1 MQSGRR
7 RLLAL
12 LGTMMVAA
20 PISSHAQ
27 PRRSRIGVLTPAD
40 VQWDQPAFLDELR
53 RLGYG
58 DGNAEIIIKSAHG
71 KLGALHA
78 LADALIDTGVD
89 VIVAANTPGGR
100 AAAAATRTIPIV
112 VGVVSEP
119 ELVGVKNL
127 SRPEGNITGVT
138 NMAGEIVAKR
148 LEVLKETLPKAKRI
162 AVLLHPDE
170 PIVKKQIRDL
180 APAAAVL
187 QVELRYLP
195 VRTETD
201 LRAALAEAA
210 TWRADALFRLA
221 GQAATL
227 DKLTANLARERR
239 IPAMLLTRAEVEA
252 GAFLSYFP
260 DHAAIWR
267 RVAQYVDRLLKGAK
281 ISDLPFERP
290 TKFELA
296 INLNT
301 ARALA
306 ITVPPN
312 ILLRADRVIE

>member
-1 MQSGRR
+1 M
-7 RLLAL
+7 A
-12 LGTMMVAA
+12 AA
-20 PISSHAQ
+20 PIRLRAQ
-27 PRRSRIGVLTPAD
+27 PRKSRIGVLTPAD
-40 VQWDQPAFLDELR
+40 VQWDQVAFLEELR
-53 RLGYG
+53 RLGH
-58 DGNAEIIIKSAHG
+58 DDANAEIIIRSAHG
-71 KLGALHA
+71 KLEALPS
-78 LADALIDTGVD
+78 LAEALIDSAVD
-89 VIVAANTPGGR
+89 VVVAANTPGGR
-100 AAAAATRTIPIV
+100 AAAAATKTIPIV

-119 ELVGVKNL
+119 ELVGVKNI

-148 LEVLKETLPKAKRI
+148 LEVLKETLPRAKRI

-170 PIVKKQIRDL
+170 PIVRTQIRDL
-180 APAAAVL
+180 TPAAAVL
-187 QVELRYLP
+187 KVELRYLP
-195 VRTETD
+195 VRTEAD
-201 LRAALAEAA
+201 LRAALAEAGA
-210 TWRADALFRLA
+210 WRADAVFRLA

-227 DKLTANLARERR
+227 DKLTASLARERG
-239 IPAMLLTRAEVEA
+239 IPAMLLTRTEVEA

-296 INLNT
+296 INLKT

-306 ITVPPN
+306 ITVPRS
-312 ILLRADRVIE
+312 ILLRADRVVE